1 MYFCIIL
8 FDLFIFSDSLA
19 PTELAE
25 CEDQFTFKL
34 LFHGGGGR
42 TYVLVADSQESL
54 EEWMKAL
61 ARASYDY
68 LKLMVNELQK
78 QLDELNGG
86 CPLDCAWGE
95 CRGIMWESVIL

>member
-1 MYFCIIL
+1 M
-8 FDLFIFSDSLA
+8 
-19 PTELAE
+19 
-25 CEDQFTFKL
+25 
-34 LFHGGGGR
+34 
-42 TYVLVADSQESL
+42 ADSQESL

-86 CPLDCAWGE
+86 YP
-95 CRGIMWESVIL
+95 